1 MATRMGETIPVTKL
15 REEITR
21 LPQLLN
27 KSEQV
32 TVTSRG
38 HPVATIVSFT
48 FYTQLREEL
57 ERMRQE
63 MQAMQE
69 TIEILQDAELMEA
82 IREGM
87 KALQNGDTVSLEEA
101 RRALGMA

>member
-1 MATRMGETIPVTKL
+1 L
-15 REEITR
+15 S
-21 LPQLLN
+21 
-27 KSEQV
+27 KSEQI

-48 FYTQLREEL
+48 SYTQLREER
-57 ERMRQE
+57 ERLRRE
-63 MQAMQE
+63 TQAMQE

-82 IREGM
+82 IREDM
-87 KALQNGDTVSLEEA
+87 KTLQNDDTISLEEA

>member
-1 MATRMGETIPVTKL
+1 MATKMGTIIPVTKL

-21 LPQLLN
+21 LPELLN

-38 HPVATIVSFT
+38 HPVASLVSFT
-48 FYTQLREEL
+48 LYTKMCDEL
-57 ERMRQE
+57 ESMRQE
-63 MQAMQE
+63 IQDMQE
-69 TIEILQDAELMEA
+69 TIEILQDVELLHA

-87 KALQNGDTVSLEEA
+87 KAILDGDTVSLEEA
-101 RRALGMA
+101 RRALGIE